1 MEQINF
7 NIPSREFVEQNFNRI
22 LDELASL
29 KKQIKPSNKD
39 IKYYRNKDIKRIF
52 GFSDNTISKYRE
64 EGILPFTFF
73 GEIPFYP
80 VEEINRILE
89 QNSNQGKLKL

>member
-1 MEQINF
+1 MEQYNLSL
-7 NIPSREFVEQNFNRI
+7 PSKEFVENNFNKI

-29 KKQIKPSNKD
+29 KKQIKPSNNE
-39 IKYYRNKDIKRIF
+39 IKYYRNKDLKRIF

-64 EGILPFTFF
+64 EGTLPFTFF

-89 QNSNQGKLKL
+89 QNSNQGKMKL